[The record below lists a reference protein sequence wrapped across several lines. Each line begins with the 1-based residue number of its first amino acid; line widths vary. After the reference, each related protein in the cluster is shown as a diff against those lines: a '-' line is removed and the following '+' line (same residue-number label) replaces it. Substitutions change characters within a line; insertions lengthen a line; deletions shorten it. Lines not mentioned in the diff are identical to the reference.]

1 MNTFLINQR
10 QSGGAMVKPSDK
22 DCKMSGKILI
32 VDSVSTNRI
41 VLRVKMLAAKY
52 DVEAVATCAEAMV
65 RIASA
70 PPDLVLIN
78 LTDPTDDG
86 HDFCRTLR
94 GDPATCHIAIISVGA
109 TDTSTARF
117 GALDAGADDVLP
129 RPISDTLLL
138 ARVRSLMRRRNL
150 SRELQMR
157 DGTNRNF
164 GLEETRAPRIA
175 PARITLLSDCL
186 NAAKSMQAQLQAG
199 LNQRIRVTNSD
210 CALIDDDSVGK
221 TDLFVID
228 GSTAQLSA
236 GQLFR
241 LVADLR
247 AREST
252 RLSAQLILLPR
263 KHTETAAM
271 LLDLGADDLIL
282 GDVTADELTL
292 RVRSLL
298 RHKFNQDRLRET
310 LRDGFNA
317 AMTDPLT
324 GLYNRRYAETHLRHI
339 AEKAHA
345 TGCQY
350 GLMMIDI
357 DHFKRINDGFGH
369 AAGDRVLCGLADRLR
384 QNFRPEDLVARIGG
398 EEFLIAMPRTTL
410 EEVKA
415 AAQRLRR
422 LVNIRPFPIGDG
434 KSDLHVTISV
444 GVAIDSQNPDEMTSL
459 GDLFQRADAAL
470 YVAKAN
476 GRDAISVSQTAA

>member
-1 MNTFLINQR
+1 
-10 QSGGAMVKPSDK
+10 
-22 DCKMSGKILI
+22 MSGKILI
-32 VDSVSTNRI
+32 VDKVSTNRI

-52 DVEAVATCAEAMV
+52 DVEAVATCAEAAA
-65 RIASA
+65 RIATDL
-70 PPDLVLIN
+70 PDLILIN
-78 LTDPTDDG
+78 LTDPSEDG
-86 HDFCRTLR
+86 HSFCRTLR
-94 GDPATCHIAIISVGA
+94 SDPDTGHIAIISVGA
-109 TDTSTARF
+109 TNSTMSRF

-129 RPISDTLLL
+129 RPISDSLLL

-175 PARITLLSDCL
+175 PAAITLLSDCP
-186 NAAKSMQAQLQAG
+186 NAAAARTMQLQTG
-199 LNQRIRVTNSD
+199 MNQRIRVSTSD
-210 CALIDDDSVGK
+210 CALIDDDRAGK
-221 TDLFVID
+221 TDLFIID
-228 GSTAQLSA
+228 GSTAHLSA

-247 AREST
+247 ARKST

-263 KHTETAAM
+263 QHTETAAM

-282 GDVTADELTL
+282 GDVTPDELML

-298 RHKFNQDRLRET
+298 RHKFNQDRLRDT
-310 LRDGFNA
+310 LRDGFHA

-324 GLYNRRYAETHLRHI
+324 GLYNRRYAETHLRQI

-345 TGCQY
+345 SGCHY

-369 AAGDRVLCGLADRLR
+369 TAGDRVLCGLADRLL

-434 KSDLHVTISV
+434 NNDLHVTISV
-444 GVAIDSQNPDEMTSL
+444 GVAVNSQKPDELTSL
-459 GDLFQRADAAL
+459 GDLFKRADAAL

-476 GRDAISVSQTAA
+476 GRDAISVSQTAARHCREALALPLKRQNGAPLN